1 MNNLAASQST
11 FRPLRATLQRLSDAL
26 RWLVGGALLIAL
38 LYQLPARHVVTVGFN
53 DAGYVQGWS
62 DPVNRW
68 GVIDPASDAATP
80 LRWSRDR
87 SAIIFPQIGLPATA
101 TVRLRADPAAPA
113 TQTVRVLLNG
123 AQEIGR
129 VTATDAW
136 TTHSFRITGGLLKA
150 NDLFLELRTEPVTM
164 VDGAARGVQ
173 VEHAALATAGWPI
186 LPYPAQLLYGGLSL
200 VFAASLVRGRRRF
213 IVVLAIGLAW
223 LFLYRLQLGSLG
235 LRTLPPMLTIA
246 LGMLALV
253 AAQPRV
259 QRWAQ
264 TRAPAAIA
272 AGMILIWLGWLLLV
286 GRVHTS
292 LSLPGVERDF
302 PVFANRAG
310 SLTCPPDADWRSA
323 PCVLRAD
330 GFYNLGYPFLLWL
343 LSRAGNGDAFD
354 AAKVVSAIGGAIML
368 GATWALARRLIGAA
382 PALLAI
388 AVLALSPFVV
398 QYGLYVGTDM
408 AFAALWTAALALLLA
423 PQALTWRA
431 AALAGLLAGA
441 AFLIRHP
448 GIVLLPWGL
457 IALAMISPAVSQR
470 SGHMSHLPWRL
481 WTAFAAAWLVA
492 ILPQLVVNLRDAGAP
507 LWSQQAKNIWL
518 AVYGNTDYSGRW
530 ADASNDVALRD
541 LVLADPARFWG
552 NWSRNLVA
560 LLGSGAEDTSE
571 FGRSI
576 ALRLLHVPAN
586 MLALAG
592 LGLWLWQG
600 ERRARLLLLATAL
613 YALGVTVGFALPR
626 FFLPIAPVLAIAA
639 VASLIP
645 IARRLALR
653 WPRMS
658 HAQWLLLGGLILIW
672 LMARGPQIGA
682 RYVLERQSATD
693 DSAHRSHVVIS
704 RVSHP

>member
-1 MNNLAASQST
+1 MNDFAASQST
-11 FRPLRATLQRLSDAL
+11 SRSLRALLQRLGGAL
-26 RWLVGGALLIAL
+26 RWFVGGALLIAL
-38 LYQLPARHVVTVGFN
+38 LYQLPARHVVMVGFN

-68 GVIDPASDAATP
+68 GVVDPTSAATTP
-80 LRWSRDR
+80 LRWSRAR
-87 SAIIFPQIGLPATA
+87 SALIFPQIGLPATA
-101 TVRLRADPAAPA
+101 TIRLRADPVASAP
-113 TQTVRVLLNG
+113 QTVRVLLNG
-123 AQEIGR
+123 AHEIGR
-129 VTATDAW
+129 ITATDSW

-150 NDLFLELRTEPVTM
+150 NDLFLELRTEPVTLL
-164 VDGAARGVQ
+164 DGEARGVQ
-173 VEHAALATAGWPI
+173 VERATLATAGWPL
-186 LPYPAQLLYGGLSL
+186 LPYPAQLLYGGLSIA
-200 VFAASLVRGRRRF
+200 FAASLVRGRRRL
-213 IVVLAIGLAW
+213 IAALVIGLVW
-223 LFLYRLQLGSLG
+223 LIMYRLQPGPFS
-235 LRTLPPMLTIA
+235 LRTLPPTLTVA
-246 LGMLALV
+246 LGMFALV
-253 AAQPRV
+253 VAQPRI
-259 QRWAQ
+259 QTWAQ
-264 TRAPAAIA
+264 PRTLLVLA
-272 AGMILIWLGWLLLV
+272 AGTILIWLGWLLLV
-286 GRVHTS
+286 GRAHTS

-302 PVFANRAG
+302 PVFASRAE
-310 SLTCPPDADWRSA
+310 SFTCPPDADWHSA

-343 LSRAGNGDAFD
+343 LGRLGSGDPFGV
-354 AAKVVSAIGGAIML
+354 AKLLAAIGGALML
-368 GATWALARRLIGAA
+368 GATWALARRIIGAA
-382 PALLAI
+382 PALLAP

-398 QYGLYVGTDM
+398 QYGLSVGTDM
-408 AFAALWTAALALLLA
+408 VFAALWMTALALLLA
-423 PQALTWRA
+423 PRIPTQLWV
-431 AALAGLLAGA
+431 ALAGLVAGG

-457 IALAMISPAVSQR
+457 IALAMITPAVSHR
-470 SGHMSHLPWRL
+470 SGAVSHLPWRL
-481 WTAFAAAWLVA
+481 WAVFAAAWFIAV
-492 ILPQLVVNLRDAGAP
+492 LPQLVVNVRDAGAP

-518 AVYGNTDYSGRW
+518 AVYGNIDYSGRW

-552 NWSRNLVA
+552 NWGRNLVA

-586 MLALAG
+586 WLSLAG

-600 ERRARLLLLATAL
+600 DRRARLLLLATAL

-645 IARRLALR
+645 LGRRLALH

-658 HAQWLLLGGLILIW
+658 QAQWLLLGGLLLIW

-693 DSAHRSHVVIS
+693 DSAHRSRAVIFRTS
-704 RVSHP
+704 YR